1 MNERMDPAPTSSGK
15 ATASS
20 STGPPDA
27 AAGGGMPTEFP
38 AGLRVLLVDDDAT
51 CLKIIEMML
60 LKCHYDVTTC
70 SCAVTALSMLRERKG
85 WFDLVLSDVYMPDM
99 DGFKLLE
106 HIGLEMDLPVIMM
119 SADDH
124 KDVVMK
130 GVTHGAVDYL
140 IKPVRIEPLKNIWQH
155 VVRKKRFEL
164 KELEHSGS
172 FEENQRESER
182 HKRAME
188 ECDNATSGC
197 GENLKNIKRKKEGKE
212 DDEQDVDEQA
222 DPSQTKKPRVV
233 WSSELHQQFVTAVN
247 QLGIDKAVPKKILE
261 LMKVAGL
268 TRENVASHLQKYR
281 LYLRRLSVPQ
291 HQDRL
296 DGPFTGAQDA
306 TFRSVGTVD
315 GFDLQALAVSGQL
328 LPQNLSALSSGSRR
342 VTNTGL
348 RMPVFDQMGF
358 LNSGNASST
367 RSASVQQMNRGLGYF
382 SGFSNSIESRQ
393 LGQSHQ
399 LVEPYGNMCSQVGE
413 EISGLLNLPSPQTT
427 RSSLPGAISNE
438 QVNRSLIMHMSQQGQ
453 QFSLSQQHENFH
465 GQPFPRGQ
473 IFNGIG
479 GHDSRL
485 SSKFGH
491 QMSPNDISSHISG
504 RTANI
509 AQTPM
514 SGNHISASYSS
525 VPQALYANNIHD
537 SCLTESAASHY
548 PLASSIGDT
557 PTTGN
562 VEALSNTSSLKGVTD
577 LSNCNIYSELRQ
589 NKTQDWKLK
598 TVNISY
604 QSGQNLAPKQ
614 NNADFGSSLVAHQD
628 SIATVQDE
636 SSRNTCTV
644 RKEILSVTTEIENE
658 KIECVAQRNSTILVE
673 NSIRLKSESMPDIK
687 HQEVLYDNIIS
698 NDLMD
703 VGKQQQEGIEQDDPE
718 FFDAYSLE
726 NIPM

>member
-1 MNERMDPAPTSSGK
+1 M
-15 ATASS
+15 
-20 STGPPDA
+20 
-27 AAGGGMPTEFP
+27 
-38 AGLRVLLVDDDAT
+38 
-51 CLKIIEMML
+51 
-60 LKCHYDVTTC
+60 
-70 SCAVTALSMLRERKG
+70 
-85 WFDLVLSDVYMPDM
+85 
-99 DGFKLLE
+99 
-106 HIGLEMDLPVIMM
+106 
-119 SADDH
+119 
-124 KDVVMK
+124 
-130 GVTHGAVDYL
+130 
-140 IKPVRIEPLKNIWQH
+140 
-155 VVRKKRFEL
+155 
-164 KELEHSGS
+164 
-172 FEENQRESER
+172 
-182 HKRAME
+182 
-188 ECDNATSGC
+188 
-197 GENLKNIKRKKEGKE
+197 
-212 DDEQDVDEQA
+212 
-222 DPSQTKKPRVV
+222 
-233 WSSELHQQFVTAVN
+233 
-247 QLGIDKAVPKKILE
+247 
-261 LMKVAGL
+261 
-268 TRENVASHLQKYR
+268 
-281 LYLRRLSVPQ
+281 YLRRLSVPQ

-296 DGPFTGAQDA
+296 DGPFTSAQDA

-427 RSSLPGAISNE
+427 RSSLPGGISNE
-438 QVNRSLIMHMSQQGQ
+438 QVNRSLIMQMSQQGQ

-485 SSKFGH
+485 SSKFGY

-514 SGNHISASYSS
+514 PGNHISASYSS
-525 VPQALYANNIHD
+525 VPEALYANNIHD

-604 QSGQNLAPKQ
+604 QSGQNVAPKQ

-703 VGKQQQEGIEQDDPE
+703 VGKQVSFLLEHLH
-718 FFDAYSLE
+718 FDTT
-726 NIPM
+726 